1 MFRILVLLIVVL
13 VVYIIGSGCPE
24 SHFNLFAKSESELE
38 IDSVDSDLV
47 TANTTFG
54 FKLFDEIRKTEQD
67 ENIFISPL
75 SVSVA
80 LAMTLNGAAGE
91 TEQSMIK
98 ALQLQGLGSKS
109 INEGYA
115 QLHQTL
121 QAPDPEGALIIAN
134 SLWAN
139 QGIPFKQDFLQ
150 QNAHFFGAEISTLDF
165 KDPSALQTIN
175 QWVNTHT
182 NGKIPK
188 ILDEIKPET
197 ILFLVNTIYFKA
209 AWKQKFDPWRTRYG
223 TFHLITGEKKRVPM
237 MTTDAW
243 RSSYPYYRGDTFQAI
258 SLPYRDRTMSMYIF
272 LPDRESNLNTFLE
285 RLNAERWEG
294 WMSQF
299 SRQNVQ
305 LVLPKF
311 RFEYRVELNKA
322 LKALGMDI
330 TFNGEADFSRMA
342 PPPPEGLFIDKMMH
356 SSVIDVHEGGTEAA
370 AATAVGPSVGA
381 GHIEYVQFIADRPF
395 FFAIRDKKTKTV
407 LFMGVVMEPDDIPA
421 VGIGKIDGIATSSD
435 QDGISLQLESSKSV
449 RYKSI
454 VKPVYPEEARLA
466 KKGGEV
472 VIQLIVDENGMPKDI
487 KPLTSIGYGL
497 EEAAVE
503 AIQKAT
509 FYPAMQGK
517 IPVQQKVVIPYR
529 FLYKPQKRKEL
540 E

>member
-1 MFRILVLLIVVL
+1 MFRILVPLIAVL
-13 VVYIIGSGCPE
+13 VVCIIGFGDPE
-24 SHFNLFAKSESELE
+24 SHFNLLAKSESELE
-38 IDSVDSDLV
+38 IDSVDGTLV
-47 TANTTFG
+47 TANATFG

-67 ENIFISPL
+67 KNIFISPL

-115 QLHQTL
+115 QLHRTL

-139 QGIPFKQDFLQ
+139 QGVPFKQNFLQ

-175 QWVNTHT
+175 RWANTHT
-182 NGKIPK
+182 NGKIPR

-209 AWKQKFDPWRTRYG
+209 AWEYRFDPWRTGYG

-237 MTTDAW
+237 MTMDAW
-243 RSSYPYYRGDTFQAI
+243 RLSYWYYRGDTFQGI

-272 LPDRESNLNTFLE
+272 LPDPESNLNTFLE

-311 RFEYRVELNKA
+311 RLEYRVELNKA
-322 LKALGMDI
+322 LRALGMGI
-330 TFNGEADFSRMA
+330 PFSGEADFSRMA
-342 PPPPEGLFIDKMMH
+342 PPPPEGLFIDEMIH
-356 SSVIDVHEGGTEAA
+356 STVIDVHEGGTEAA
-370 AATAVGPSVGA
+370 AVTSGGTAVGAAQV
-381 GHIEYVQFIADRPF
+381 EYGTFIADRPF

-407 LFMGVVMEPDDIPA
+407 LFMGVVMEP
-421 VGIGKIDGIATSSD
+421 
-435 QDGISLQLESSKSV
+435 
-449 RYKSI
+449 
-454 VKPVYPEEARLA
+454 
-466 KKGGEV
+466 
-472 VIQLIVDENGMPKDI
+472 
-487 KPLTSIGYGL
+487 
-497 EEAAVE
+497 
-503 AIQKAT
+503 
-509 FYPAMQGK
+509 
-517 IPVQQKVVIPYR
+517 
-529 FLYKPQKRKEL
+529 
-540 E
+540 